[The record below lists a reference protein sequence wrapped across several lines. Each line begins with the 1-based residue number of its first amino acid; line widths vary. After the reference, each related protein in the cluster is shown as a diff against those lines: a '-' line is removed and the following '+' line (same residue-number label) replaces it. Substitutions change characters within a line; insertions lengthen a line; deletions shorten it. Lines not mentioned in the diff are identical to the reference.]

1 MRVSRLPDLDDF
13 LDPKTLTP
21 QGLYRLQ
28 SDTWAQGAEFERN
41 RIIKLLK
48 PHAEHD
54 EDMCYFE
61 GKRECYPED
70 CSAPLIQW
78 VIALIKGEQK

>member
-1 MRVSRLPDLDDF
+1 MSKFDWEKRRKAEQPKEKRRVSNRSKVLAAYANGS
-13 LDPKTLTP
+13 KN
-21 QGLYRLQ
+21 
-28 SDTWAQGAEFERN
+28 ERE

-78 VIALIKGEQK
+78 VIALIKGEK

>member
-1 MRVSRLPDLDDF
+1 VSHSETYTDTGPTSAF
-13 LDPKTLTP
+13 Y
-21 QGLYRLQ
+21 QGVD
-28 SDTWAQGAEFERN
+28 SERE

-54 EDMCYFE
+54 EDICYFE

-78 VIALIKGEQK
+78 LIALIKGEKK

>member
-1 MRVSRLPDLDDF
+1 VIHSESY
-13 LDPKTLTP
+13 T
-21 QGLYRLQ
+21 
-28 SDTWAQGAEFERN
+28 DTEPTSAFYPGVDAERE

-48 PHAEHD
+48 PHAEHN

-70 CSAPLIQW
+70 CSAPLMQW
-78 VIALIKGEQK
+78 VIALITGEK